1 LADRVSTVLGI
12 GGAKRN
18 ACAAIC
24 VDGQIRAACEQERL
38 TRVRGIG
45 LAPGGLPREAVDEV
59 IARAGCRP
67 GDVTTYV
74 AAEPQVGLPGLGAHT
89 VDHHQGHAATAFL
102 SSPFHR
108 AAVLVCDTDCARE
121 LSVWIGHGSR
131 VDDQNWPWRGRAFAS
146 LYAECTELF
155 DFARGQA
162 HRLEALA
169 HLARGDRAEEL
180 ATTFQYVDGALEVHA
195 DWRAHIDR
203 MIQADRR
210 QHGHAAETA
219 SAVQCRIGEL
229 LLEFLADVQ
238 AAIDV
243 DALCLAG
250 GLFYNTYFNTLV
262 RASGLFSESFVP
274 INPGNAG
281 LAVGASLMIANHDGV
296 QSRTTVSPFLGPEYD
311 MEEIKA
317 TLDSCK
323 LSYEFVTEAEAQ
335 DAAVA
340 ALVRGHL
347 VGWYQG
353 RMEWGHRAL
362 GHRSILAN
370 PRGEYVLDNLNF
382 FLRKRERSRPFGLS
396 VCEDAVHDLFCGPTS
411 SPSMEYEY
419 RPRDD
424 RFRHVIPTGASTIR
438 VQTVPRDHGS
448 FWALLRKME
457 QASGACALINTS
469 FNGFHEPIVCNPS
482 DAVRVFF
489 GTGLDMLVIGRFV
502 LTK

>member
-1 LADRVSTVLGI
+1 V
-12 GGAKRN
+12 
-18 ACAAIC
+18 
-24 VDGQIRAACEQERL
+24 
-38 TRVRGIG
+38 
-45 LAPGGLPREAVDEV
+45 EAVDEV
-59 IARAGCRP
+59 IALAGRQL

-74 AAEPQVGLPGLGAHT
+74 AAEPQVRLPAT
-89 VDHHQGHAATAFL
+89 SRIQRIDHHQGHAASSFL
-102 SSPFHR
+102 SSSFDR
-108 AAVLVCDTDCARE
+108 AAVLVCDTHSARE
-121 LSVWIGHGSR
+121 LSVWVGHGSD
-131 VDDQNWPWRGRAFAS
+131 VDDQDWPWRGRAFAS
-146 LYAECTELF
+146 LYAECAELF
-155 DFARGQA
+155 DFTPGQA

-169 HLARGDRAEEL
+169 HLARGGRAEEL
-180 ATTFQYVDGALEVHA
+180 ATTFQYIDGALKIDA
-195 DWRAHIDR
+195 NWRADIDQ

-210 QHGHAAETA
+210 RHGHAAETA

-229 LLEFLADVQ
+229 LVEFLADVR
-238 AAIDV
+238 AAVEV

-250 GLFYNTYFNTLV
+250 GLFYNTYFNTLI
-262 RASGLFSESFVP
+262 RASGLFSKCFVP

-281 LAVGASLMIANHDGV
+281 LSVGASLMVAKQDGV
-296 QSRTTVSPFLGPEYD
+296 QSRPIVSPFLGPEYD
-311 MEEIKA
+311 LEEIKA

-347 VGWYQG
+347 VGWFQG

-370 PRGEYVLDNLNF
+370 PRCEYVLDNLNF

-396 VCEDAVHDLFCGPTS
+396 VCEDAVPKLFCGPPS
-411 SPSMEYEY
+411 SPWMEYEC

-424 RFRHVIPTGASTIR
+424 HFRHVIPVGASTIR
-438 VQTVPRDHGS
+438 LQTVAPDHGPY
-448 FWALLRKME
+448 WALLKQME
-457 QASGACALINTS
+457 QATGVGAVVNTS
-469 FNGFHEPIVCNPS
+469 FNGFHEPIVCTPR

-502 LTK
+502 LRK